1 MRSSGRILHF
11 GRPQHFA
18 PEMRTEILRRTQVDQ
33 PASEQS
39 RKVGFDGRKADQ
51 SRFLAGRELDEDIEV
66 AIRSRGAM
74 QRRAEKRQSPDG
86 VPPTELG
93 KSIAILCQRMNHGA
107 PSLATWGTVCVNS
120 TVLIRVDS
128 YAGPRR

>member
-18 PEMRTEILRRTQVDQ
+18 TEMRTEILRRAQVDP

-39 RKVGFDGRKADQ
+39 RKVGFDGRKADK
-51 SRFLAGRELDEDIEV
+51 SWFSAGCELDENIEV
-66 AIRSRGAM
+66 AIRPRGST
-74 QRRAEKRQSPDG
+74 QRQPEKRQSLDR
-86 VPPTELG
+86 VPSAELG

-107 PSLATWGTVCVNS
+107 PSLATW
-120 TVLIRVDS
+120 
-128 YAGPRR
+128 